1 MLVSNKRY
9 LSKLLNAVL
18 ILFIVLSSCFTFC
31 NTVKAEQ
38 EAEINREII
47 IDEQADSEEVET
59 IQEQLQKHS
68 SEDILKIFEGYDP
81 QSFIKDTAKGNF
93 KFDIKGIFNRVF
105 MFLFKEIYQNIHVLV
120 KLIVLVILCA
130 LLKNLQTSF
139 LSESVGEL
147 AFYACYIVIV
157 SVMFVS
163 FNSVFK
169 LGFRIIDSMVNFM
182 HATIPVMITLLVS
195 GGNITSGGIFQPVLI
210 MVVEVSATIIKNVFL
225 PVIFLSALLS
235 IADNISDK
243 IQLSKL
249 ANLLRQSALWALG
262 FILTVFI
269 AVLTIQGSLGAV
281 VDGVTGKTAK
291 FAINFIPVVGG
302 YLADAAD
309 TVVGCTL
316 LIKNAAGLAVMVGVI
331 AICLVPMLKILALIA
346 LFKIACVLVEPIS
359 EKRITNCI
367 NEVANSL
374 TFVLG
379 IVASV
384 TFMFLIS
391 ITAIISASNLSTM
404 VR

>member
-93 KFDIKGIFNRVF
+93 KFNIKGIFNRVF

-195 GGNITSGGIFQPVLI
+195 GGNVTSGGIFQPVLI

-316 LIKNAAGLAVMVGVI
+316 LIKNAAGLAVMIGVI

-404 VR
+404 IR